1 VAPDTNRGGRPLEPK
16 DYLTIL
22 RRRWVVIALVTAI
35 VLGVALY
42 HEGRLSKVYEASGS
56 FVVGAGASG
65 VSDAAT
71 EAKIA
76 ESSAVHAFAL
86 KSAPKSGTVTA
97 SVDPG
102 DAVVTVTAESGVPQ
116 EAANTVN
123 AHLTA
128 YLDYTR
134 QTQSDK
140 FTAAQAAL
148 APAIAALQ
156 KQIDDLAPA
165 ILAQQFDR
173 TSPAAEQRQ
182 TLIAQQQALKDKIQS
197 LQVDT
202 TLAGQSATIVSTAT
216 APSSPSSPKPL
227 QDGLIALGAGLLLG
241 IALAFILEL
250 LDDSI
255 KTREDLQQAL
265 GDEVPVLGVIPR
277 MRTLRPEIVSLQK
290 PASITAEAYRSLRT
304 AVYFVG
310 IDRGGCFEI
319 TSAKGKEGKTLTAC
333 NLAVAAARAGRRV
346 FLVDCDLRQPAVHK
360 YLGLSNDSGFTSVLL
375 GTPVSRAGQFIPGV
389 ENLTVLTSGP
399 LPPNPS
405 ELLGGDRCRE
415 LLRSL
420 EADGALVII
429 DTAPLLPVTDAVALA
444 ASVDAVILVSRAKT
458 STKRQTRSA
467 LEVLRQV
474 SAPTVGTVLN
484 GLREETSGHYYRI
497 GHKGRRWEFP
507 RRAAKSGNSNGS
519 SSSQRTREDV
529 A

>member
-1 VAPDTNRGGRPLEPK
+1 VAPETNRGGPSLEPK

-22 RRRWVVIALVTAI
+22 RRRWLVIAIVTAI

-42 HEGRLSKVYEASGS
+42 HESRLSKVYEASGA
-56 FVVGAGASG
+56 FVVGAGADG
-65 VSDAAT
+65 ISDAAT
-71 EAKIA
+71 EGKIA

-86 KSAPKSGTVTA
+86 KSAPQIGTVEA

-102 DAVVTVTAESGVPQ
+102 DALVTLTAESGIPA

-134 QTQSDK
+134 QTQTDRY
-140 FTAAQAAL
+140 TAAVAAL
-148 APAIAALQ
+148 SPTINDLQ
-156 KQIDDLAPA
+156 KQIDALTP
-165 ILAQQFDR
+165 LVNQQQFDP

-182 TLIAQQQALKDKIQS
+182 NLINQQQALKEKLQTIQI
-197 LQVDT
+197 DT
-202 TLAGQSATIVSTAT
+202 TLAGQSATIVSTAN
-216 APSSPSSPKPL
+216 APSSPTSPKPL

-265 GDEVPVLGVIPR
+265 GDDVPVLGVIPR

-346 FLVDCDLRQPAVHK
+346 YLV
-360 YLGLSNDSGFTSVLL
+360 DSGFTSVLL
-375 GTPVSRAGQFIPGV
+375 GTPVSRAGQGIPGV

-415 LLRSL
+415 VLRSL
-420 EADGALVII
+420 EADGALVLI
-429 DTAPLLPVTDAVALA
+429 DTAPLLPVTDAAAL
-444 ASVDAVILVSRAKT
+444 SRSIDAVILVSRAKT

-474 SAPTVGTVLN
+474 DAPIVGSVLN
-484 GLREETSGHYYRI
+484 GLREEASGHYYRI
-497 GHKGRRWEFP
+497 GHRGRRWEFP
-507 RRAAKSGNSNGS
+507 RRAAKNGNGS
-519 SSSQRTREDV
+519 SATENAREGV

>member
-1 VAPDTNRGGRPLEPK
+1 VAPETNRGGPSLEPK

-22 RRRWVVIALVTAI
+22 RRRWLIIAIVTAI

-42 HEGRLSKVYEASGS
+42 HESRLSKVYEASGA
-56 FVVGAGASG
+56 FVVTAGG
-65 VSDAAT
+65 DGISDAAT

-86 KSAPKSGTVTA
+86 KSAPQIGTVET

-102 DAVVTVTAESGVPQ
+102 DSLVTVTGQSGIPA

-134 QTQSDK
+134 QTQSDRYI
-140 FTAAQAAL
+140 AAQAAL
-148 APAIAALQ
+148 APTIQDLQNQINALNPAA
-156 KQIDDLAPA
+156 
-165 ILAQQFDR
+165 AQAAA
-173 TSPAAEQRQ
+173 TGISSPASEQRQ
-182 TLIAQQQALKDKIQS
+182 NLVNQQQALKDKLQSIQI
-197 LQVDT
+197 DT
-202 TLAGQSATIVSTAT
+202 TLAGQSATIVTTAT
-216 APSSPSSPKPL
+216 APSSPISPKPL

-290 PASITAEAYRSLRT
+290 PASITAEAYRQLRT

-310 IDRGGCFEI
+310 IDRGGCFEV
-319 TSAKGKEGKTLTAC
+319 TSAKGKEGKTLTAT

-346 FLVDCDLRQPAVHK
+346 YLVDCDLRQPAVHK
-360 YLGLSNDSGFTSVLL
+360 YLGLPNDSGFTSVLL
-375 GTPVSRAGQFIPGV
+375 GTPVSRAGQSIPGV

-415 LLRSL
+415 VLRSL
-420 EADGALVII
+420 EADGALVVI
-429 DTAPLLPVTDAVALA
+429 DTAPLLPVTDAAALSR
-444 ASVDAVILVSRAKT
+444 SVDAVILVSRAKT

-474 SAPTVGTVLN
+474 DAPIVGSVLN
-484 GLREETSGHYYRI
+484 GLREEASGHYYRI
-497 GHKGRRWEFP
+497 GHRGRRWEFP
-507 RRAAKSGNSNGS
+507 RLGRNGS
-519 SSSQRTREDV
+519 TATESAREGV